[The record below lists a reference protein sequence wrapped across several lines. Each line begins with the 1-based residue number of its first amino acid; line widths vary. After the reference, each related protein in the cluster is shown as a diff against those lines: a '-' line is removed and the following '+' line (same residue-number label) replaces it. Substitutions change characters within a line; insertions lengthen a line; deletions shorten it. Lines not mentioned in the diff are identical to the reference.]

1 MSFEKENKASNFF
14 QVIYLSKVGVFMVS
28 IISNTLPKYYLM
40 IIVTFIFPFA
50 VTKALIITVITS
62 L

>member
-1 MSFEKENKASNFF
+1 
-14 QVIYLSKVGVFMVS
+14 MVS

-40 IIVTFIFPFA
+40 IITIFIFPFV
-50 VTKALIITVITS
+50 VTKALITTVITG